1 MTLSETPGMSST
13 TNGFWNT
20 VSGWFNNDPPAPDF
34 DASQPKPPAEPWLPG
49 DTYEGSDDFSLP
61 WALDAPDTA
70 PSGDVQQKGLL
81 ASFGDWLGEARET
94 VSEGFD
100 SALESTANFAI
111 DHGFDDLVE
120 GWNERLTG
128 ARNETVAALDRM
140 GGAIEGAL
148 EDVTERAAEEILDA
162 EDALV
167 RGGEWVEEKVTTMTD
182 QALDT
187 VDELTRPVAEVIAGR
202 EYIQEAMA
210 TTAQTFVSIGFE
222 VGIAT
227 AKVGESLWEHRNEL
241 WNEGVSVGIER
252 LENGLDSTAGG
263 KMFSAAMEA
272 GAWSEN
278 LDGTVGF
285 WTNKGRDLALEKGA
299 EAWREND
306 GEWISKASGAAVD
319 HFGDVARS
327 GSYPG
332 WLADQARDFGR
343 EIDGH
348 VEKIENV
355 FWEVDH
361 RIEALERE
369 ALEWQ
374 VENPENSW
382 PEALAL
388 AAFGDESYE
397 SLDIQGDDEK
407 DPNPSIFVNGIW
419 NKPKDAIENAE
430 TVHKAT
436 GENVLPFYNPTDE
449 RNKGIDMLS
458 TQFNNK
464 PNLLDRS
471 TAGLI
476 SQIRHQL
483 ANNPGENV
491 RLHLHSQGAAL
502 GSAALS
508 YLSMEERARIDVIS
522 YGGAAYSYP
531 PGLRS
536 LNAIVNVRDTVPN
549 LVGAGF
555 PGMAQLGSY
564 ERNGYT
570 IRYIDRGEDGNWETT
585 HGMETYLNALE
596 DGTTQTRWG
605 ASLERLLWRGDE

>member
-1 MTLSETPGMSST
+1 MSST
-13 TNGFWNT
+13 TTGGFWNA

-100 SALESTANFAI
+100 SALESTANFAV

-128 ARNETVAALDRM
+128 ARDETVAALDRM

-148 EDVTERAAEEILDA
+148 DKVTEQAAEGILDA
-162 EDALV
+162 EDAAI
-167 RGGEWVEEKVTTMTD
+167 RGGKWVEEKVTTVTD
-182 QALDT
+182 RALDT
-187 VDELTRPVAEVIAGR
+187 VDELARPVAEVIAGR
-202 EYIQEAMA
+202 EYIQDAMA
-210 TTAQTFVSIGFE
+210 STAHTFVSIGFE
-222 VGIAT
+222 GGVAT
-227 AKVGESLWEHRNEL
+227 AKVGGSLWEHRNEL

-272 GAWSEN
+272 GAWTEN
-278 LDGTVGF
+278 LEGTIDF
-285 WTNKGRDLALEKGA
+285 WADKGRDLAREKGT
-299 EAWREND
+299 EAWRERD
-306 GEWISKASGAAVD
+306 RDWISNATEAAVD
-319 HFGDVARS
+319 HAGDVARS

-332 WLADQARDFGR
+332 WLADQTRDFASR
-343 EIDGH
+343 MDGH
-348 VEKIENV
+348 IEKIEEV
-355 FWEVDH
+355 FWEVDR
-361 RIEALERE
+361 RIEALEQE
-369 ALEWQ
+369 AREWQ

-382 PEALAL
+382 RESLAL
-388 AAFGDESYE
+388 AAFGDESYKI
-397 SLDIQGDDEK
+397 LTIQGDMT

-419 NKPKDAIENAE
+419 NKEGQAIDNANA
-430 TVHKAT
+430 VYRAT
-436 GENVLPFYNPTDE
+436 GENVLPFHNPTDE
-449 RNKGIDMLS
+449 SHKVIDPFS

-464 PNLLDRS
+464 PDLLDRS
-471 TAGLI
+471 TEGLI
-476 SQIRHQL
+476 LQIRQQL
-483 ANNPGENV
+483 AENPGETV

-508 YLSMEERARIDVIS
+508 YLSVEERARIDVVS
-522 YGGAAYSYP
+522 YGGAAYAYP

-536 LNAIVNVRDTVPN
+536 LDAIVNVRDTVPN

-555 PGMAQLGSY
+555 PGMAQLGNY
-564 ERNGYT
+564 KRNGYS
-570 IRYIDRGEDGNWETT
+570 IRYIDSGDDGNWGTT
-585 HGMETYLNALE
+585 HGMETYLSALE
-596 DGTTQTRWG
+596 NGATQTRWG
-605 ASLERLLWRGDE
+605 ASLKRLLRRGDESTR